1 MSFDSRN
8 ISASE
13 WLCSTGTSAA
23 GANSTILLRFGAQ
36 DVRCGDEVALSTSAS
51 MPTISIPGTALTGT
65 NYTIIVVDRD
75 ATSAVAP
82 TRSPLRHMTL
92 EGVPRAA
99 LERGVARADDALA
112 PVFPYSGPRPPA
124 GTGCHRYY
132 AMIYQQTDGVP
143 VQPFNVS
150 NRYTWDFPTWAGES
164 SLTKVGVTF
173 WRTGNAFPCD
183 GSSPAA
189 AGGAASTFSNGALA
203 ACIVIPLLLFAAFLG
218 WRWREGRRAGGAP
231 PPASDASSAPYTVVE
246 NPAWQ

>member
-13 WLCSTGTSAA
+13 WVCSTGTSSAA
-23 GANSTILLRFGAQ
+23 ANSTILLRFGTQ
-36 DVRCGDEVALSTSAS
+36 DVRCGDEVALPNSAS
-51 MPTISIPGTALTGT
+51 MPTISLPGTTLTGV
-65 NYTIIVVDRD
+65 NFTIIVVDRD
-75 ATSAVAP
+75 ATSAAAP

-99 LERGVARADDALA
+99 LERGVAHAEDALA
-112 PVFPYSGPRPPA
+112 PVFPFSGPRPPA

-132 AMIYQQTDGVP
+132 AMIYQQTDGAP

-150 NRYTWDFPTWAGES
+150 NRFTWDFPSWAAES
-164 SLTKVGVTF
+164 SLTKVGVTY

-183 GSSPAA
+183 GSSPGV
-189 AGGAASTFSNGALA
+189 GGAVSTFSNGALA
-203 ACIVIPLLLFAAFLG
+203 ACVVIPLLLFAAFLG
-218 WRWREGRRAGGAP
+218 WRRREGRRAGA

-246 NPAWQ
+246 NPGWQ